1 MISLSAPEER
11 LAALEEHLDD
21 LEQMRSLNR
30 HDSLQESTHGFCLK
44 HGVDFIVVSVAGTTS
59 LVFSTRSM
67 SLAPN
72 IAIWEAA
79 NSSRPPAI

>member
-30 HDSLQESTHGFCLK
+30 K
-44 HGVDFIVVSVAGTTS
+44 
-59 LVFSTRSM
+59 
-67 SLAPN
+67 
-72 IAIWEAA
+72 
-79 NSSRPPAI
+79 